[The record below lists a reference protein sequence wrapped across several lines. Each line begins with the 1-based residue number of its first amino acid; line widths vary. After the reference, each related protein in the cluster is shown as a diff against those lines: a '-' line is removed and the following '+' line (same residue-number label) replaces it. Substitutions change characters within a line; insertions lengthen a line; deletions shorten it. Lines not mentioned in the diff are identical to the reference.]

1 MLTTKDLQR
10 ELRIGRDRAYGL
22 MRSSGFPSIRI
33 GCRYHVTKQALDE
46 WLKKY
51 QYKSFEL

>member
-10 ELRIGRDRAYGL
+10 ELQIGRDRAYGL
-22 MRSSGFPSIRI
+22 MRSNGFPSIRI
-33 GCRYHVTKQALDE
+33 GCRYYVTKQALDE